1 MAEEKKT
8 TTKKATAAKT
18 TTKSTSSTK
27 TTAAKTAAA
36 KSTKTVEKKP
46 AASVEKTTKV
56 AKKQTK
62 TIRVTLIKSYIGY
75 NKDQART
82 VKALGLNKMN
92 SSNELVDNPCVRGM
106 INKVKH
112 LVRMEEIN

>member
-1 MAEEKKT
+1 MKSA
-8 TTKKATAAKT
+8 TTKKVAESKATAAK
-18 TTKSTSSTK
+18 
-27 TTAAKTAAA
+27 
-36 KSTKTVEKKP
+36 
-46 AASVEKTTKV
+46 VEKTTKTAKE
-56 AKKQTK
+56 AKKSIK
-62 TIRVTLIKSYIGY
+62 VTLVKSYIGY

-112 LVRMEEIN
+112 LVRVEEMN

>member
-8 TTKKATAAKT
+8 TTKKATTAKT
-18 TTKSTSSTK
+18 TTKSTSTTK
-27 TTAAKTAAA
+27 TTA
-36 KSTKTVEKKP
+36 V
-46 AASVEKTTKV
+46 KTTKTAKE
-56 AKKQTK
+56 AKKSIK
-62 TIRVTLIKSYIGY
+62 VTLVKSYIGY

-112 LVRMEEIN
+112 LVRVEEMN

>member
-8 TTKKATAAKT
+8 TTKKATTAKT
-18 TTKSTSSTK
+18 TTKSTSTTK
-27 TTAAKTAAA
+27 TTA
-36 KSTKTVEKKP
+36 V
-46 AASVEKTTKV
+46 KTTKTAKE
-56 AKKQTK
+56 AKK
-62 TIRVTLIKSYIGY
+62 TIKVTLVKSYIGY

-112 LVRMEEIN
+112 LVRVEEMN

>member
-1 MAEEKKT
+1 MENWIADIVGKMHINKITNKDIAIKMGVTPEYISMLLNGKKT
-8 TTKKATAAKT
+8 T
-18 TTKSTSSTK
+18 
-27 TTAAKTAAA
+27 KTA
-36 KSTKTVEKKP
+36 KE
-46 AASVEKTTKV
+46 
-56 AKKQTK
+56 AKKSIK
-62 TIRVTLIKSYIGY
+62 VTLVKSYIGY

-112 LVRMEEIN
+112 LVRVEEMN

>member
-8 TTKKATAAKT
+8 STKKATTAKT
-18 TTKSTSSTK
+18 TTKSTSTTK
-27 TTAAKTAAA
+27 EA
-36 KSTKTVEKKP
+36 V
-46 AASVEKTTKV
+46 KTTKTAKE
-56 AKKQTK
+56 AKKSIK
-62 TIRVTLIKSYIGY
+62 VTLVKSYIGY

-112 LVRMEEIN
+112 LVRVEEMN

>member
-8 TTKKATAAKT
+8 TTKKATTAKT
-18 TTKSTSSTK
+18 TTKSTSTTK
-27 TTAAKTAAA
+27 TTA
-36 KSTKTVEKKP
+36 V
-46 AASVEKTTKV
+46 KTTKTAKE
-56 AKKQTK
+56 AKK
-62 TIRVTLIKSYIGY
+62 TIKVTLVKSYIGY

-112 LVRMEEIN
+112 LVRVEELN